1 MKVSQVAAQLG
12 DIFVNLQ
19 IERLISAVINS

>member
-1 MKVSQVAAQLG
+1 MKVSQVAAQLW